1 MDGWIFDLI
10 VSSAAS
16 NPRRESIG
24 KISHPCSQQV
34 HTGGWTASTRM
45 AGVRAGGHATHYTD
59 VTQIGDAYAALSK
72 HILKT
77 GRLLALD
84 RPA

>member
-1 MDGWIFDLI
+1 LI
-10 VSSAAS
+10 VSRAAGS
-16 NPRRESIG
+16 PRRESFG
-24 KISHPCSQQV
+24 KTNHPCSQQV
-34 HTGGWTASTRM
+34 HTGGWTAPTGM
-45 AGVRAGGHATHYTD
+45 AVPRAGGHATHYTD
-59 VTQIGDAYAALSK
+59 VTQIGDAYAALSQ